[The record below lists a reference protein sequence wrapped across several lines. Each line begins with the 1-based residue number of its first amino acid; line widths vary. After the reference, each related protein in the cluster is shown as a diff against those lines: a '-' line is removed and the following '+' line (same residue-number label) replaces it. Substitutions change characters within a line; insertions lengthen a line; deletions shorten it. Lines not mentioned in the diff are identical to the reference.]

1 MAVYRSDP
9 DLVFL
14 KECANEDLK
23 LLVDVLTI
31 DPKDKCARY
40 TETLTSDS
48 EYKKYYPNHKA
59 YWQSIAAE
67 LQAYGG
73 STITNIMRRNKGVPY
88 REILTDVCDKMKV
101 NYNKN
106 AAIELIEMNLLMKM
120 LEDSMTQMS
129 DEQLNQFVRDMG
141 MKLTNPTPQVVIM
154 ALQSSIAMSGFAAYQ
169 LATTVLASIL
179 RLIGITAPF
188 VTYVLLTQAMKVISG
203 PIGWV
208 VSSAWLVTDIAG
220 PAYRVTIPSCIIV
233 AYLRQKHLYE
243 QTQKENGV
251 ISQA

>member
-14 KECANEDLK
+14 KESANEDLK

-48 EYKKYYPNHKA
+48 EYKKYYPNHKS

-67 LQAYGG
+67 LQTYGG
-73 STITNIMRRNKGVPY
+73 STIRNVLRGNKGVPY
-88 REILTDVCDKMKV
+88 REVLIDVCDKMKV

-106 AAIELIEMNLLMKM
+106 AEIEIIEMNLLMKM
-120 LEDSMTQMS
+120 LEDSIAQMS
-129 DEQLNQFVRDMG
+129 EEALTQFVSDMG
-141 MKLTNPTPQVVIM
+141 MKLTNPTPELVMM
-154 ALQSSIAMSGFAAYQ
+154 ALQTSVKLSGFAAYQ

-179 RLIGITAPF
+179 RFIGVTASF
-188 VTYVLLTQAMKVISG
+188 GTYILLSQAIKVISG

-208 VSSAWLVTDIAG
+208 VSSAWLVSDIAG

-233 AYLRQKHLYE
+233 AYMRQKHLYE
-243 QTQKENGV
+243 QAQEENRDN
-251 ISQA
+251 

>member
-9 DLVFL
+9 ELFFL

-23 LLVDVLTI
+23 LLVDILTT
-31 DPKDKCARY
+31 DPKDKCTRY

-67 LQAYGG
+67 LQTYGG
-73 STITNIMRRNKGVPY
+73 STIGNILRGNQGVPY

-106 AAIELIEMNLLMKM
+106 AAIELIEMNLLLKM
-120 LEDSMTQMS
+120 LEESMEKMS
-129 DEQLNQFVRDMG
+129 EDELNQFVRNMG
-141 MKLTNPTPQVVIM
+141 IELTNPTPELVIM
-154 ALQSSIAMSGFAAYQ
+154 ALQTSIKLSGFAAYQ

-179 RLIGITAPF
+179 KILGITASF
-188 VTYVLLTQAMKVISG
+188 GTYILLSQAIKVISG
-203 PIGWV
+203 PIGWA
-208 VSSAWLVTDIAG
+208 VSSAWLVSDIAG
-220 PAYRVTIPSCIIV
+220 PAYRVTIPSCIII
-233 AYLRQKHLYE
+233 AYMRQKHLYE
-243 QTQKENGV
+243 KKQKENGA
-251 ISQA
+251 IQT